1 MDRPHPLLDIHA
13 EVLNIVRYLR
23 EVLPKD
29 IIIPT
34 PPSSSTQSQP
44 LAQSLENIAD
54 KIYRQYLQESAA
66 VHDDHDN
73 ATLPTYTHG
82 KRTSVSFKRKTRG
95 TRTESMAL
103 LASTVSKILEEE
115 HVHDDDNN
123 DDDPL
128 APSTSTSTSTQRK
141 SILTHRSGGGRRL
154 MGVRARNSNE
164 KMVKLTTIEPKKMT
178 VVATRK
184 RVSTHTRNE
193 INSDQHISSTIGF
206 SEYTANGMI
215 KDVSTGNLELVKVTM
230 EAMASVAAALDTK
243 NVNQKNPFFRT
254 KGRAM
259 KKKKEEE
266 EEEEKED
273 AQQKG
278 FNCREYQCYQ
288 LLLYGIKYYRTN
300 KSLMNIM
307 LKRRDNKSYIRKA
320 LHHSLTHEPR
330 AIGLYVYETCG
341 CVCSEWVGMFL
352 TVVSFF
358 NAATTVVDYDCH
370 QWYYVCDWKTTNKL
384 YQPK

>member
-123 DDDPL
+123 DDDP
-128 APSTSTSTSTQRK
+128 STSTSTQRK
-141 SILTHRSGGGRRL
+141 SILTHRSGGNRRL

-215 KDVSTGNLELVKVTM
+215 KDVSTGNLELVKVAM

-266 EEEEKED
+266 GEEEED

-330 AIGLYVYETCG
+330 AIGLYVYDTCG

-352 TVVSFF
+352 TVVLFF
-358 NAATTVVDYDCH
+358 ESPPPTTVVGCDCH
-370 QWYYVCDWKTTNKL
+370 QWYYVYDWKLPNYQTTKL
-384 YQPK
+384 PN